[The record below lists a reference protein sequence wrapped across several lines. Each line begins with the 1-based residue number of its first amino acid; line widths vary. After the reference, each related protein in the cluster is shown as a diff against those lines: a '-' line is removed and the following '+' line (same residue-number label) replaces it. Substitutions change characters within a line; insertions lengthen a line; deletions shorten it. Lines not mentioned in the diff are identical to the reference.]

1 MVPSRKRQWMLN
13 AKVCQSRALQL
24 LWYGES
30 LQVQLQVMWR
40 QSQIQTIYIYILL
53 SGRECALKPE
63 AGQSTPR
70 REPCADFRLQDGIFS
85 NFGRVTM
92 SKDSKDTKDVMFCT
106 QSSPAH
112 DRTTNLAL

>member
-1 MVPSRKRQWMLN
+1 MDAQCQGVPKQGL
-13 AKVCQSRALQL
+13 AAAL
-24 LWYGES
+24 
-30 LQVQLQVMWR
+30 VWR
-40 QSQIQTIYIYILL
+40 ILTGSVAGYVATVANTDYIYIYILL